1 MRKIHRKTPVSETL
15 FAKDS
20 NLTQICKTQICKPKA
35 VKKEALA
42 QVFSCEFS
50 EISKN
55 IFFTEHLRTT
65 ASAFSFS
72 EAATRSA
79 LWKRCSEKSRKIYR
93 KHLWFAKFSRTLSLH
108 NTSATATLLKWG
120 TAKSVRKTLD
130 EYSLSRNTNLKSTFQ
145 VYHFFLGRINFQ
157 CLFSLVYTVYSQKQP
172 PE

>member
-35 VKKEALA
+35 VKKEAPA

-93 KHLWFAKFSRTLSLH
+93 KTLVVCEIFKGTFFTQHLCNCNFTKMGHCQKCS
-108 NTSATATLLKWG
+108 
-120 TAKSVRKTLD
+120 
-130 EYSLSRNTNLKSTFQ
+130 ENL
-145 VYHFFLGRINFQ
+145 RWI
-157 CLFSLVYTVYSQKQP
+157 LFI
-172 PE
+172 